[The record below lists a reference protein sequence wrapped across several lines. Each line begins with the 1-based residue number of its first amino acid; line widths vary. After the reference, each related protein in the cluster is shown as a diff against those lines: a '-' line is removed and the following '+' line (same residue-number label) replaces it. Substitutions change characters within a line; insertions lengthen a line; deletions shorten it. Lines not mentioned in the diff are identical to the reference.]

1 MSKVSKIREIKPIK
15 ALRGD
20 PLSID
25 LGTTFT
31 GTVTAWMK
39 KNPNDN
45 TYREFTIVG
54 GRYLTMTSAET
65 SDFYSGETLVESVE
79 GKWYYDVEWLSTI
92 DGAVSKTIYTGSI
105 LFYNDITNSSG
116 VQATPFDEVNVTP
129 FTIEINEQAHGF
141 NVGDAIRI
149 NGTTSTY
156 ELAFADLEA
165 NAGALGL
172 VQLVI
177 DDDNFIYQFG
187 GIYTAMSYVEGFSYF
202 LSPEVAG
209 EILISPTYT
218 TGQYEQFVGTGVKEG
233 LLLNIDFGKT
243 ISDDV
248 ASGTGLEAI
257 DEGNGIGYRPV
268 GRNPALFGNIGLGA
282 FDFSKSYGASSTIGA
297 TGEQSVNFSEDGEAS
312 GYGSFIGTGY
322 LNKATGTYV
331 NVVGYDNQSNGYSS
345 AMFGS
350 FNRELTNI
358 GYNFTLG
365 QGNSVSGIAGM
376 TSGVALIN
384 GQGVSATVLG
394 AANVDITSSNS
405 GTDTD
410 APMII
415 VGNGTHTTGSG
426 VAWEAITRSNLFVG
440 YRDGRLL
447 APSTTNAV
455 IDADTTGEQL
465 ITKAYGDANYLGSG
479 GLEAVLNN
487 DGRAESND
495 GNSYWD
501 WVIDDEDSYMDF
513 QMSDDLGNYSGS
525 YVDRYS
531 NSFYSGTNTSSSTVT
546 VSEGSLKLIRIVD
559 GDKRITIDVEDPT
572 TVGNARIHFP
582 ALSPGHHTVAM
593 VKDIL
598 EYPQISLSDL
608 TTDIVIGSLKGVYY
622 PPFQATIVGAVLN
635 LVEAGSGNGMTV
647 DILKDGTSIL
657 STKLT
662 TDTGEKSSTT
672 ASIPY
677 VASDSELPYNS
688 QISFD
693 ITQVPTSS
701 KGATIT
707 LTIRRA

>member
-1 MSKVSKIREIKPIK
+1 MSKASKIREIKPVK

-129 FTIEINEQAHGF
+129 FTIAINQTAHGLNVGQAIKINE
-141 NVGDAIRI
+141 D
-149 NGTTSTY
+149 TSLY
-156 ELAFADLEA
+156 ELAFADLKA

-172 VQLVI
+172 VQFIV

-187 GIYTAMSYVEGFSYF
+187 GIYKAATYLDGYSYF
-202 LSPEVAG
+202 LSPETAG
-209 EILISPTYT
+209 EILVDPVYT
-218 TGQYEQFVGTGVKEG
+218 TGEYEQFVGTGVEG
-233 LLLNIDFGKT
+233 GILLHIDFGKT

-248 ASGTGLEAI
+248 ASETGLEAI
-257 DEGNGIGYRPV
+257 DEGNGIGYRLV
-268 GRNPALFGNIGLGA
+268 GRSPALFGNIGLGA
-282 FDFSKSYGASSTIGA
+282 FDFSKSSNLSEAFGA
-297 TGEQSVNFSEDGEAS
+297 TGEQSVNFSEEGIAS
-312 GYGSFIGTGY
+312 GYGSFIGTGF
-322 LNKATGTYV
+322 LNIASGTYV
-331 NVVGYDNQSNGYSS
+331 NVVGYNNQSNGYSS

-350 FNRELTNI
+350 FNRETTNQ

-394 AANVDITSSNS
+394 AANVDITSSNT

-455 IDADTTGEQL
+455 IAADTTGEQL

-487 DGRAESND
+487 DGRAESDD

-531 NSFYSGTNTSSSTVT
+531 NSFYSGTNTSSSTIS
-546 VSEGSLKLIRIVD
+546 VSEGSLNLTRIVD
-559 GDKRITIDVEDPT
+559 GNKRITIDVEDPT
-572 TVGNARIHFP
+572 TAGNALIHFP

-593 VKDIL
+593 IKDIL